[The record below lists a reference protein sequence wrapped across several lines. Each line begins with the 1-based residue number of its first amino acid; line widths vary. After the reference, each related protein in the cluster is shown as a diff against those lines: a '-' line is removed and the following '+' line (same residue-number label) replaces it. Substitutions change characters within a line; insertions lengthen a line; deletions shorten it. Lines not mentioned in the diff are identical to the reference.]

1 MEMIELGRTKLG
13 NANAQ
18 RNNNVKKGNR
28 ISEELVEFA
37 SYTEVKAEKQNVQK
51 KKKK

>member
-1 MEMIELGRTKLG
+1 MMGRVKRG
-13 NANAQ
+13 NPNAQ

-37 SYTEVKAEKQNVQK
+37 AYTDVKAEKQNTNK
-51 KKKK
+51 EN